1 MLRRK
6 CRKTDVQLTLYVL
19 AQTVG
24 LLLQVLYIAMF
35 LRAVLS
41 WFVTE
46 GNFLLRL
53 LTIITEPIVV
63 PVRMLLL
70 RFRVFQEMPID
81 ISFLVAFILLSVV
94 QGALPVLTL

>member
-1 MLRRK
+1 M
-6 CRKTDVQLTLYVL
+6 QLTLYVL

-24 LLLQVLYIAMF
+24 LLLEVLSIAMF

-41 WFVTE
+41 WFAPE
-46 GNFLLRL
+46 GNFLLGL
-53 LTIITEPIVV
+53 LTVITEPIVV

-70 RFRVFQEMPID
+70 RFRLFQEMPID

-94 QGALPVLTL
+94 QGALPALTL